1 MKRTATA
8 LLGAAP
14 LLCAA
19 LAQPLAAQSNEAL
32 RAEVRAAETAFAAT
46 LAARD
51 LDAFAQYVSEEA
63 VFVGQSAHRGRA
75 AVVSAWR
82 SYFEGPDAPFSW
94 APETVQVLDSGG
106 LAMTSGPVYDP
117 EGTRIGTFHSTWR
130 READGKW
137 RVIFDQGCP

>member
-1 MKRTATA
+1 MKATA
-8 LLGAAP
+8 ALL
-14 LLCAA
+14 
-19 LAQPLAAQSNEAL
+19 LATVLVRPLAAQSNADL
-32 RAEVRAAETAFAAT
+32 REEVRVAETAFAAT

-51 LDAFAQYVSEEA
+51 LASFATYVSEEA
-63 VFVGQSAHRGRA
+63 VFVGQNAHRGRA

-106 LAMTSGPVYDP
+106 LAMTSGPVYAPD
-117 EGTRIGTFHSTWR
+117 GTRIGTFHSTWR
-130 READGKW
+130 REDDGKW